1 MPFIQINNEFP
12 GIEGLLFNYPA
23 TGKAICS
30 LIQQVLRGPSGL
42 STAER
47 EMIAAHTSYLNRC
60 EYCTNTHTE
69 IVSVL
74 SKDDGETMSCVVN
87 GMDTASVSP
96 KMKALLQIAAK
107 VQESGLQVMESDIN
121 NARTLG
127 ASDKDIH
134 DTVLVASMFCF
145 INRYVDGLRT
155 ERFAKKED
163 YKLPAKQLARF
174 GYRYPNFIVKFL
186 MKRML
191 KKIKHSD

>member
-74 SKDDGETMSCVVN
+74 SKDDG
-87 GMDTASVSP
+87 
-96 KMKALLQIAAK
+96 
-107 VQESGLQVMESDIN
+107 
-121 NARTLG
+121 
-127 ASDKDIH
+127 
-134 DTVLVASMFCF
+134 
-145 INRYVDGLRT
+145 
-155 ERFAKKED
+155 
-163 YKLPAKQLARF
+163 
-174 GYRYPNFIVKFL
+174 
-186 MKRML
+186 
-191 KKIKHSD
+191 